1 MKRTKSEGSRWVVA
15 AQRETFEA
23 DVFQSSHERVV
34 VLDFWAAW
42 CGPCRALGPILEKL
56 ADEYEGRFLLV
67 KANTDEL
74 PDAAAQF
81 NVQGIPALFA
91 VHAGQIVDYFT
102 GALPEP
108 QVRAWLDR
116 VLQIQALAEAQRT
129 EETDPA
135 AAEQQYR
142 ALLARTPQLAD
153 AKVGLARALLA
164 QRQLA
169 ASRAVI
175 EELQQRG
182 FLEPEAEKVKA
193 ALDLSAS
200 DGEDLAARRASAEAQ
215 PDNLELQLQLAESL
229 ARAQKFDEALEK
241 CLSLVERDRKG
252 VGERARQLM
261 IDVFRVLP
269 DDSPLTSTYRR
280 RLSMAL
286 F

>member
-1 MKRTKSEGSRWVVA
+1 MKHSTSEGSRWVVA
-15 AQRETFEA
+15 TRRETFDA
-23 DVFQSSHERVV
+23 DVFESSHKRVV

-42 CGPCRALGPILEKL
+42 CAPCRALGPVLEKL

-74 PDAAAQF
+74 PDAALQF
-81 NVQGIPALFA
+81 NVQGIPAVFA
-91 VHAGQIVDYFT
+91 VHAGQVVDFFT

-108 QVRAWLDR
+108 QIRDWLDR
-116 VLQIQALAEAQRT
+116 VLQIQALAEAKTT

-135 AAEQQYR
+135 AAERQYR

-153 AKVGLARALLA
+153 AQIGLARVLLA
-164 QRQLA
+164 QQQLA

-175 EELQQRG
+175 EELQRRG

-193 ALDLSAS
+193 ALDLGAS
-200 DGEDLAARRASAEAQ
+200 DGEDLAACRASAEAQ
-215 PDNLELQLQLAESL
+215 PDDLGRQLQLAESL
-229 ARAQKFDEALEK
+229 ARAQQFDEALER
-241 CLSLVERDRKG
+241 CLALVERDRKG

-261 IDVFRVLP
+261 IDIFRVLP
-269 DDSPLTSTYRR
+269 EDSPLTSTYRR